1 MNAPRLVCLTVLLA
15 SVFANVANAEGTYQR
30 TEDRKRAL
38 VWNNDPQPGDAATW
52 SGDRDAEGYATGPGT
67 LQWFRVERG
76 FMTGS
81 NIAGRK
87 RTPISSYS
95 GTMAHGK
102 FDGDVMTVDHGK
114 TYHATFADGHKKGR
128 WTAGPLISKAE
139 SAETA
144 PAAEKSEAAATA
156 TSAEVASEPRS
167 AEKVSEGKTQPRV
180 AKEST
185 SDVPAEGPASAQ
197 DELQR
202 GAPAEEKP
210 EVSDQK
216 SAISKSEVAK
226 EEKPTAPAKASQPLI
241 AQTSTEEPDQSSTP
255 RTPASRKAALQP
267 GAVRA
272 IERPTR
278 TVTKKPE
285 AEPVMRAERAKPV
298 STDKPSKIAKPAAS
312 QPPKADMPVS
322 EDIPAEG
329 PIAARKEENAQRPT
343 PSGQPPI
350 KEVSQP
356 STPNSQLS
364 SKETPADNSIRTLTG
379 PPSSLHVN
387 APPET
392 NPPMQISTPP
402 IPAASSPP
410 AGPKLT
416 AVQAMDIAD
425 IEARTKGYDLGEYQ
439 LPKADYNAAS
449 DTWSVGYAARDG
461 DQSDKKLSVTIQDKT
476 GKAEVHK

>member
-15 SVFANVANAEGTYQR
+15 LLFANVAYAEGTYQR
-30 TEDRKRAL
+30 TEDRKKAL

-52 SGDRDAEGYATGPGT
+52 SGDRDANGYATGPGT

-102 FDGDVMTVDHGK
+102 FNGGVMTVDHGK

-128 WTAGPLISKAE
+128 WTAGPLVSKAE
-139 SAETA
+139 RVETVA
-144 PAAEKSEAAATA
+144 PAEKSEAPETA
-156 TSAEVASEPRS
+156 TPTGVASEVRR
-167 AEKVSEGKTQPRV
+167 AEKVSEEKTQARV
-180 AKEST
+180 AEEST
-185 SDVPAEGPASAQ
+185 SDVPAEGPA
-197 DELQR
+197 
-202 GAPAEEKP
+202 EEKP
-210 EVSDQK
+210 EVTDQK
-216 SAISKSEVAK
+216 SEITKSEVAK
-226 EEKPTAPAKASQPLI
+226 EEKPTAPTKVSEPLI
-241 AQTSTEEPDQSSTP
+241 AQASTEEPDQSSKP
-255 RTPASRKAALQP
+255 RTPATKKAALQP

-278 TVTKKPE
+278 TVTKKSE
-285 AEPVMRAERAKPV
+285 AEPVIRAERAKPE
-298 STDKPSKIAKPAAS
+298 STDKPPKIAKPAPS
-312 QPPKADMPVS
+312 QPPKADIPVS

-329 PIAARKEENAQRPT
+329 PVASGAEKSEPDGHLA
-343 PSGQPPI
+343 PSSKSAKAEPPA
-350 KEVSQP
+350 
-356 STPNSQLS
+356 T
-364 SKETPADNSIRTLTG
+364 KETPADNSIRTLTG
-379 PPSSLHVN
+379 PPASLHVN

-402 IPAASSPP
+402 TAAVASPA

-416 AVQAMDIAD
+416 AVQAMDISD

-439 LPKADYNAAS
+439 LPKAEYNAAS
-449 DTWSVGYAARDG
+449 DTWSVGYVARDG
-461 DQSDKKLSVTIQDKT
+461 DQTDKKLSVTIQDKT
-476 GKAEVHK
+476 GKAEVKK

>member
-1 MNAPRLVCLTVLLA
+1 VNAPRLVCLTVLLA
-15 SVFANVANAEGTYQR
+15 LLFASVAYAAGTYQG
-30 TEDRKRAL
+30 TEDRKKAL

-52 SGDRDAEGYATGPGT
+52 SGNRDADGYATGPGT
-67 LQWFRVERG
+67 LQWFRVQRG

-81 NIAGRK
+81 NIASRK

-102 FDGDVMTVDHGK
+102 FNGGVMTVDHGK
-114 TYHATFADGHKKGR
+114 TYHATFADGQKKGR

-139 SAETA
+139 RVETA
-144 PAAEKSEAAATA
+144 TPAEKSAPAATA
-156 TSAEVASEPRS
+156 TSTEVASGAPS
-167 AEKVSEGKTQPRV
+167 TEKVSEEKTQARV
-180 AKEST
+180 AEEST
-185 SDVPAEGPASAQ
+185 SDIPAQG
-197 DELQR
+197 
-202 GAPAEEKP
+202 PAEEKP
-210 EVSDQK
+210 EVRDQK
-216 SAISKSEVAK
+216 PEISKAEVAK
-226 EEKPTAPAKASQPLI
+226 EEKPTAPTKASQPLI
-241 AQTSTEEPDQSSTP
+241 AQASTEEPDQSSTP
-255 RTPASRKAALQP
+255 RTPATRKAALQP

-278 TVTKKPE
+278 PVTKKSE
-285 AEPVMRAERAKPV
+285 AEPVMRVERAKPE

-312 QPPKADMPVS
+312 QPPKVDMPLS

-329 PIAARKEENAQRPT
+329 PVAAGAAKIQTPGSKSAIAE
-343 PSGQPPI
+343 S
-350 KEVSQP
+350 SQP
-356 STPNSQLS
+356 STLNPQPAP
-364 SKETPADNSIRTLTG
+364 KETTADNSIRTLTG

-416 AVQAMDIAD
+416 AVQAMDISD

-439 LPKADYNAAS
+439 LPKAEYNAAT
-449 DTWSVGYAARDG
+449 DTWSVGYVARDA
-461 DQSDKKLSVTIQDKT
+461 DKTDKKLSVTIQDKT
-476 GKAEVHK
+476 GKAEVNK

>member
-1 MNAPRLVCLTVLLA
+1 MALLA
-15 SVFANVANAEGTYQR
+15 LLFANAVYAEGTYQG
-30 TEDRKRAL
+30 TEDRKKAL

-52 SGDRDAEGYATGPGT
+52 SGARDADGYATGPGT
-67 LQWFRVERG
+67 LQWFRIERG

-95 GTMAHGK
+95 GTMTHGK
-102 FDGDVMTVDHGK
+102 FNGGVVTVDHGK

-144 PAAEKSEAAATA
+144 PRVEKAERVESAAPTDVTSE
-156 TSAEVASEPRS
+156 VRR
-167 AEKVSEGKTQPRV
+167 AEKVSEEKTRARV
-180 AKEST
+180 AEEST
-185 SDVPAEGPASAQ
+185 SDVPAAGPASAQ
-197 DELQR
+197 DELRR

-216 SAISKSEVAK
+216 SEISKSEVAK
-226 EEKPTAPAKASQPLI
+226 EEKPTAPTQKASPSLI
-241 AQTSTEEPDQSSTP
+241 AQASTEEPDQSSTP
-255 RTPASRKAALQP
+255 RTPATKKAALQP

-278 TVTKKPE
+278 TVTKKTE
-285 AEPVMRAERAKPV
+285 AEPVMRAERAKPENI
-298 STDKPSKIAKPAAS
+298 DKPSKIAKPAAS
-312 QPPKADMPVS
+312 QPPKVDMPLS

-329 PIAARKEENAQRPT
+329 PVAAGAEKSEPDAHLA
-343 PSGQPPI
+343 PSSKPAKAAPP
-350 KEVSQP
+350 V
-356 STPNSQLS
+356 T
-364 SKETPADNSIRTLTG
+364 KETPADNSIRTLTG

-402 IPAASSPP
+402 TVAASSPA

-449 DTWSVGYAARDG
+449 DTWSVGYVARDG
-461 DQSDKKLSVTIQDKT
+461 EKDSKKLSVTIQDKT